1 MLGEIW
7 ILSSMGSGR
16 NILSPDDTNRIR
28 ILQQI
33 RTQGSH
39 SFYSHQRVRTRSFQS
54 LHPAPG
60 TAAVRIGLRSRRSTR
75 TAYLHPVHGSES
87 HGGALHPSFVRWG
100 PRGPKPRLSDESG
113 RCGVIDR
120 SSRHT
125 PPSIPGASS
134 NRDRRQVMFLRPR
147 FLGSKEWFHS
157 KIRDA
162 ARFSTPL

>member
-1 MLGEIW
+1 
-7 ILSSMGSGR
+7 MGSGR
-16 NILSPDDTNRIR
+16 NVFSPDDTNRTR

-39 SFYSHQRVRTRSFQS
+39 SFYSHHRVRMRSFQS
-54 LHPAPG
+54 LHPAP
-60 TAAVRIGLRSRRSTR
+60 TAAVRIRLRSRRSTR
-75 TAYLHPVHGSES
+75 TAYLHPVHGPES

-100 PRGPKPRLSDESG
+100 PRDPKPRLSDESD

-120 SSRHT
+120 SSRRHT

-134 NRDRRQVMFLRPR
+134 NRDRRQAMFLRPR